1 VNRSGES
8 EFRLVLPKLLLRVT
22 ITPWANAGPR
32 RKNWD
37 ARRINVQFRV
47 NDHSGQGRCLDVMSH
62 DSKFPDPKNSWH
74 RVLERLYHEDHI
86 LYARMNNFSTVQAFL
101 ATALAFTTSATTTA
115 RNISLIVS
123 LFGFALSLFYISL
136 GFRGVRVIQFWRAY
150 LRLLESIPGVTSIDS
165 HLFRFYRLGHSHG
178 PGETELPLA
187 EGLAIKIET
196 AWWARRSVHDQFP
209 WYLPGFSGTMF
220 IAVGIPMITT
230 SFWVL
235 VLYALFYPRT
245 DMRWFVLTLAGG
257 LVLVFLAHLL
267 AGRLVP
273 APIREGQTQPAPA
286 GGSQLDSKRF

>member
-1 VNRSGES
+1 MSYDLKTS
-8 EFRLVLPKLLLRVT
+8 DT
-22 ITPWANAGPR
+22 QNA
-32 RKNWD
+32 
-37 ARRINVQFRV
+37 
-47 NDHSGQGRCLDVMSH
+47 
-62 DSKFPDPKNSWH
+62 WH

-123 LFGFALSLFYISL
+123 LFGLALSLFYISL

-165 HLFRFYRLGHSHG
+165 HLFEFYRLGHQRGSEG
-178 PGETELPLA
+178 LELPLA
-187 EGLAIKIET
+187 EGLGIKLET

-235 VLYALFYPRT
+235 VLYALFYPSA
-245 DMRWFVLTLAGG
+245 DMRWFVLALAGG
-257 LVLVFLAHLL
+257 LVFVYLLHLV

-273 APIREGQTQPAPA
+273 APIREGHTQAVPVSEAQSESSHERDRVSASVP
-286 GGSQLDSKRF
+286 LKTD